1 VVVAGTLDF
10 ALLTRLRDVIG
21 NTPATEAELRG
32 LLEEGDAWART
43 LQAQIDAAER
53 RLDELTAEEDGQLA
67 EIASELRRVEELRP
81 QLLEMQSLLADL
93 DARARQLRTERLARR
108 SGSPGSPGPLR

>member
-1 VVVAGTLDF
+1 MAGTLDF

-21 NTPATEAELRG
+21 DTPATEADLRG
-32 LLEEGDAWART
+32 LLEEGDAWVRT

-53 RLDELTAEEDGQLA
+53 RLDELTANEDGRLV

-81 QLLEMQSLLADL
+81 QLHEMRELLAAL
-93 DARARQLRTERLARR
+93 DARARQLRTEWLSRQ
-108 SGSPGSPGPLR
+108 SGLGRPS